1 MIPHRKCLESW
12 HIRVSMLGS
21 TWEVWSA
28 ASGARRLASPLGSAT
43 VTLGRLFSSPG
54 RESCTEIALRVHSC
68 SNADAVN
75 TLLRSLFSPLHSEP
89 YEVGN
94 VLTTTS
100 QMSW

>member
-1 MIPHRKCLESW
+1 MPGI
-12 HIRVSMLGS
+12 
-21 TWEVWSA
+21 
-28 ASGARRLASPLGSAT
+28 LAHQSFYVGQHMGGVECSLWGQTPG
-43 VTLGRLFSSPG
+43 FSSG
-54 RESCTEIALRVHSC
+54 LCHRSLGQVILLSWARESCTEIALRVHSC

-89 YEVGN
+89 YQVGN